1 MIRILAPLAAALF
14 ALFSTACAS
23 SRPPIPSPPPMD
35 REFRGVWVASVKNID
50 WPSRPGLTADL
61 QKNELVSILDR
72 ARELNYNAV
81 IFQVR
86 PAADALYRS
95 RLEPWSEYLTGTMGR
110 DPGWDPL
117 AFAVEEAHA
126 RGLELHA
133 WINPY
138 RARHRE
144 TSPAAAGHIT
154 VTHPHLVRAYGGYL
168 WLDPGEDEVRA
179 HTRSVVLDIV
189 RRYQVDGI
197 HLDDYFYPY
206 PEKDAA
212 GATIPFPD
220 DAPWHRYRDS
230 GGTLSRDD
238 WRRENVNRLVQE
250 LWVDVHRADASVK
263 LGISPFG
270 IWKPGNPAGVTGF
283 DAREGLYADSR
294 HWLQQGW
301 VDYLSPQLYWP
312 IASPQQSF
320 SALLGWWLDQ
330 NVRGRHLWPGIIP
343 SRIANGQPN
352 ALYPEEILHQIDM
365 ARTMGA
371 GGTIHFSM
379 KPLLEDR
386 AGIATRLSATLYAS
400 PALVP
405 ASPWLDSEPPA
416 APFASWNELNRSISI
431 SPGEPD
437 EPFLYAI
444 RLWIGDRWVREIV
457 SGSRREIAVG
467 VRPGALVVSSVDR
480 AGNESAP
487 QAVLLPEQR

>member
-1 MIRILAPLAAALF
+1 MIRILASLAAALF
-14 ALFSTACAS
+14 ALLSLACAS
-23 SRPPIPSPPPMD
+23 SAPPIPSPPPMD
-35 REFRGVWVASVKNID
+35 REFRGVWVATVKNID
-50 WPSRPGLTADL
+50 WPSRPGLSADL
-61 QKNELVSILDR
+61 QKSELVAILDR
-72 ARELNYNAV
+72 AREMNFNAV

-95 RLEPWSEYLTGTMGR
+95 RIEPWSEYLTGTMGR

-144 TSPAAAGHIT
+144 TSPAAANHIS
-154 VTHPHLVRAYGGYL
+154 VTHPHLVRAYGAYL

-206 PEKDAA
+206 PEKDAS

-220 DAPWHRYRDS
+220 DASWQRYRDS
-230 GGTLSRDD
+230 GGSLSRDD

-250 LWVDVHRADASVK
+250 LWIDVHRADSSVK

-294 HWLQQGW
+294 YWLQQGW

-312 IASPQQSF
+312 IASPDQSF

-330 NVRGRHLWPGIIP
+330 NSQGRHLWPGIIT

-352 ALYPEEILHQIDM
+352 AFYPEEILHQIAM
-365 ARTMGA
+365 TRTMGA
-371 GGTIHFSM
+371 GGTIQFSM
-379 KPLLEDR
+379 KPLLENR
-386 AGIATRLSATLYAS
+386 AGIATRLSSTLYEE

-405 ASPWLDSEPPA
+405 ASPWLDSTPPA
-416 APFASWNELNRSISI
+416 APFASWSELNRSISI
-431 SPGEPD
+431 SPGEAD
-437 EPFLYAI
+437 EPSLYAL
-444 RLWIGDRWVREIV
+444 RLWMGGRWVREIV
-457 SGSRREIAVG
+457 PGSRREVPVG
-467 VRPGALVVSSVDR
+467 VRPEAIVISAVDR